1 MTLSMCSSLM
11 EVANKIRLSS
21 LVMIDNSDVSFDVSV
36 MRLVT
41 YVIVVSLYFYEMGF
55 NTSM

>member
-1 MTLSMCSSLM
+1 MCSSLM
-11 EVANKIRLSS
+11 EVADKIHLSS
-21 LVMIDNSDVSFDVSV
+21 RVMIDDSDVSFDVSV